1 MFVNANQYKTAK
13 SDAEM
18 IQAAIDEAARFGK
31 SVVVSSHNERTGK
44 DVWEIDSALVLRA
57 GTIIILQNC
66 HLRLA
71 DGAVCN
77 MFTNSLAQSETIIP
91 AMEWERGIHI
101 LGIGNAIL
109 DGGNH
114 NQMYENNGIAR
125 KVMKPSE
132 HHITENCMM
141 RFRYV
146 TKMVIEN
153 ITVRNQRYWGIWFRA
168 ASFCRVSGIHF
179 ETDGNIP
186 NQDGVDLSKGCHDF
200 IVENITG
207 RIGDDSVA
215 INVTDNEIYHD
226 TYENKRDGDVYNVTI
241 RNIMTCSTSGCG
253 MIRLLNHDG
262 YRIYNIRI
270 DNVMEISPWS
280 DSDKVLATNPD
291 LIIKTDDDGNLL
303 PFEKL
308 NLGDEGYRMEAA
320 IRIGESYWY
329 AHSKAQHGDT
339 YGISVSNVMTHS
351 RFGISINN
359 TLQDATFDNI
369 RVFGNGH
376 MAAYMGEGTV
386 ENVKFSNIH
395 FDKTAKPHPD
405 DEHIYVEW
413 NQTRS
418 DGFHAVGFNKTNL
431 KNVTFDG
438 VELNGDG
445 MEAVFCGNGCG
456 TIGYSRIRAGEA
468 RLSALEGVKLEER

>member
-1 MFVNANQYKTAK
+1 MYIDVNRYKNEN
-13 SDAEM
+13 SDATM
-18 IQAAIDEAARFGK
+18 IQAAIYDAAKLGK
-31 SVVVSSHNERTGK
+31 AVVIPKHNERTGK
-44 DVWEIDSALVLRA
+44 DIWDIDKALTLVE
-57 GTIIILQNC
+57 GSIIILQNC

-77 MFTNSLAQSETIIP
+77 MFTNSIAQSENP
-91 AMEWERGIHI
+91 VSPENWQRGIHI
-101 LGIGNAIL
+101 RGEGNAVL
-109 DGGNH
+109 DGGIH
-114 NQMYENNGIAR
+114 NQLYEDNGIAR
-125 KVMKPSE
+125 KVMKPSP
-132 HHITENCMM
+132 HHVTENCMM

-146 TKMVIEN
+146 TRMVIEN

-200 IVENITG
+200 IIENITG
-207 RIGDDSVA
+207 YVGDDSVA
-215 INVTDNEIYHD
+215 LNVTDNEIYHD

-270 DNVMEISPWS
+270 DNIIEISPWS

-291 LIIKTDDDGNLL
+291 LIIKTDDEGNLM

-308 NLGDEGYRMEAA
+308 TLGDEGYRMEAA

-329 AHSKAQHGDT
+329 AHTKAQHGDT
-339 YGISVSNVMTHS
+339 YGISISNVMTHS

-359 TLQDATFDNI
+359 TLMDASFDNI

-376 MAAYMGEGTV
+376 MATYMGEGTV
-386 ENVKFSNIH
+386 ENVRFSNVRY
-395 FDKTAKPHPD
+395 DKTAKPHPD

-413 NQTRS
+413 NQTKT
-418 DGFHAVGFNKTNL
+418 DGFAAVYFNNTNL
-431 KNVTFDG
+431 KNVSFDS
-438 VELNGDG
+438 VELNGG
-445 MEAVFCGNGCG
+445 GIESVFSGHGCG
-456 TIGYSRIRAGEA
+456 TVTYSDIKHDGAK
-468 RLSALEGVKLEER
+468 LSTLEGVELKSR